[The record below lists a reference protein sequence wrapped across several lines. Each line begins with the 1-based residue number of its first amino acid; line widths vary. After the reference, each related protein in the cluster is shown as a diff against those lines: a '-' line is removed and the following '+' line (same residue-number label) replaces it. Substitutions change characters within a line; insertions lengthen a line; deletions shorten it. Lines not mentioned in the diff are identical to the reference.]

1 MIHVLQVRVPR
12 AAAVRGK
19 VAAHLNGLEADIAVL
34 RRLQH
39 PNIVRYLV
47 RMPTQGLGKALCA
60 QMSLQHLAHS
70 NIVRYLVRALGRCC
84 SKLTGT
90 TDHPLRLCAAE
101 PVVQP
106 LDFERCAHLAN

>member
-1 MIHVLQVRVPR
+1 MHGNDLAHLNGTQSCRSRIACDSVIHVLQVRVPR

-47 RMPTQGLGKALCA
+47 RMPT
-60 QMSLQHLAHS
+60 
-70 NIVRYLVRALGRCC
+70 
-84 SKLTGT
+84 
-90 TDHPLRLCAAE
+90 
-101 PVVQP
+101 
-106 LDFERCAHLAN
+106 